1 MKKIILLLI
10 FILLLSG
17 CEKNSGVPSSPLPDT
32 PSASAAASPSVSAAP
47 VLTPSPKP
55 TQTPAEE
62 PDPQTP
68 QPTEPPPKESL
79 LARAST
85 PLLDQGEGRIS
96 NIKLAAGEV
105 SGLIIAPGETFSFNE
120 VVGIRS
126 AEKGY
131 EKAPSIVKGKKEME
145 YGGGVCQL
153 ATTIYQAAD
162 QAGLEIIERH
172 NHQKDIGYAEKGSD
186 AAVNYGT
193 LDMKFKNNSDFP
205 IKIAVL
211 VGENTVNAEIYQIN
225 D

>member
-1 MKKIILLLI
+1 MKNIILLSI

-47 VLTPSPKP
+47 VLTPSPEP

-62 PDPQTP
+62 PDPQT
-68 QPTEPPPKESL
+68 PPPKESL